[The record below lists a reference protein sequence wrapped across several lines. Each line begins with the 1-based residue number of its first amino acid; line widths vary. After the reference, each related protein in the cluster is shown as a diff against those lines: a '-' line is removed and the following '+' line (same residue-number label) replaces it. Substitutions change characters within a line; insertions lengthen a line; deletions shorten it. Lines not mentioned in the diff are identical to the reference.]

1 MLVMRVEIKLQ
12 ASIHF
17 VNLFPFYTKIKP
29 SILLRV
35 GIKKPAQKTKK
46 KTGLKWVFCFF

>member
-1 MLVMRVEIKLQ
+1 MIVINNVSQESGNKTT

-29 SILLRV
+29 SILLMV
-35 GIKKPAQKTKK
+35 GIKNPMKPC
-46 KTGLKWVFCFF
+46 LK